1 MSGLRGSIVSLSG
14 EVANLIL
21 DSYGQQ
27 VDYIGSDKETI
38 MLLLRQ
44 SFGNSFSRKSV
55 TAKFQNPVLPAGKF
69 IFLSAELNHVGR
81 GSN

>member
-21 DSYGQQ
+21 DSYG
-27 VDYIGSDKETI
+27 VDYIDSDKETI

-44 SFGNSFSRKSV
+44 PFGNSFSRKSV
-55 TAKFQNPVLPAGKF
+55 TEKFQNPVLPAGKF